1 MRQAS
6 GSYTQWAE
14 GREGFLRRA
23 RDCARLTLP
32 SLVPPRGHGPQSDL
46 PTPYQGLGAQGVN
59 NLASK
64 LLLSLFPP
72 TQPFFRLVPTDP
84 EGLLAAGPTVKQEVE
99 EGLTRMERVIAS
111 EFEVLALRVKLFEA
125 LKHLL
130 VAGNVVLHVDP
141 KGEASR
147 VIGLEQYVARRD
159 AMGWLECLIVKES
172 MDRESLPPNLAEL
185 LATPSAVAGADA
197 PIPQTEGVGDES
209 AGRAGRRR
217 NTVTLHTC
225 VEWEPETG
233 RYHVHQEL
241 EGKTVPGSTGTYKPD
256 LMPFRVL
263 RYAAIDGEDYGRG
276 MVEEII
282 GDLVSLEGLVRAIV
296 EGAAISSRLVGLVN
310 PAGAATA
317 DDLNNAP
324 NGAYVVG
331 RADDVTYPQVGK
343 SGDLQVALA
352 TAQRIEERLS
362 RAFLLNTAVQR
373 QAERVTAEEIRY
385 VAQEL
390 ESTLGGVFSVL
401 SQELQLPLVAM
412 LKDSLARSKRIPRLP
427 PKTVRPAIVTGIEA
441 LGRGQELA
449 KMNVAVQSAQAAV
462 GPEGLVAHL
471 NVRTFLGA
479 LFTAAGLDTA
489 GFLKSEAEVAQAQQQ
504 AQMMALAERAAPNV
518 VNQLGPAVAQRM
530 GLSQGGETAEPP
542 PANPAQ

>member
-1 MRQAS
+1 MRNAAR
-6 GSYTQWAE
+6 SYAQWAE

-32 SLVPPRGHGPQSDL
+32 SLVPPLGHGPQSDL

-59 NLASK
+59 NLSSK

-72 TQPFFRLVPTDP
+72 TTPFFRLVPTDP
-84 EGLLAAGPTVKQEVE
+84 EALRGSGPKVEQEVE
-99 EGLTRMERVIAS
+99 EGLTRMERIIAS

-130 VAGNVVLHVDP
+130 VSGNVTLHVSTD
-141 KGEASR
+141 GTSR

-159 AMGWLECLIVKES
+159 SMGWLECLIVKEA
-172 MDRESLPPNLAEL
+172 MDRESLTPEL
-185 LATPSAVAGADA
+185 EALVGEPMATEG
-197 PIPQTEGVGDES
+197 PIPADTGVAEDVTS
-209 AGRAGRRR
+209 RAGRRR
-217 NTVTLHTC
+217 NTVTLYTC
-225 VEWEPETG
+225 VEWEAEDG
-233 RYHVHQEL
+233 KYHVHQEL
-241 EGKTVPGSTGTYKPD
+241 EGRTVPGSVGTYKPD

-276 MVEEII
+276 MVEEVM
-282 GDLVSLEGLVRAIV
+282 GDLISLEGLVRAIV
-296 EGAAISSRLVGLVN
+296 EAAAITSRCVGLVN

-324 NGAYVVG
+324 NGAFVVG

-343 SGDLQVALA
+343 NGDLQVALA
-352 TAQRIEERLS
+352 TVARIEDRLS

-401 SQELQLPLVAM
+401 SQELQLPLVVM
-412 LKDSLARSKRIPRLP
+412 LKDRLTREKRIPRLP

-441 LGRGQELA
+441 LGRGQELG
-449 KMNVAVQSAQAAV
+449 KINVAVQSAQAAV
-462 GPEGLVAHL
+462 GPEGLVAHTNARNL
-471 NVRTFLGA
+471 IGA
-479 LFTAAGLDTA
+479 IFTAAGLDTS
-489 GFLKSEAEVAQAQQQ
+489 GLLKSEEEVAQAQQQ
-504 AQMMALAERAAPNV
+504 AQMMALAQRVGPNV
-518 VNQLGPAVAQRM
+518 VNQLGPGVAQRM
-530 GLSQGGETAEPP
+530 GLGESQGGEPSQPP
-542 PANPAQ
+542 PATPAQ